1 MQYADVKINY
11 ADGILRFVPVGE
23 IDHHTAKDVREK
35 MDEALFLY
43 RPKTV
48 CIVLSDLDFMDS
60 SGLGLIL
67 SRYTKIQSLGGELI
81 LEDPTPSIS
90 KILHLAGVDKM
101 IKIMYSH
108 KTEECRNEKRK
119 NK

>member
-1 MQYADVKINY
+1 MQYADVKIKNEN
-11 ADGILRFVPVGE
+11 DTLRFTLVGE
-23 IDHHTAKDVREK
+23 IDHHTAGSVREK
-35 MDEALFLY
+35 MDEAIFLY
-43 RPKTV
+43 RPKNV

-67 SRYTKIQSLGGELI
+67 SRYTKIQAIGGNLI
-81 LEDPTPSIS
+81 LEDPTPAIS

-101 IKIMYSH
+101 IKTIYSQ
-108 KTEECRNEKRK
+108 KTEEFEYEKRK